1 MSDVDV
7 RSGGLVAVDTDT
19 LRSLAATLT
28 LSAARLEEAADALG
42 RAASSSLAAGLW
54 VPSPQSTVREAEAC
68 ATDLAQALRTLAE
81 IYEVAEREALARI
94 GGARGDAAMAAIAAR
109 LQARHEV
116 GEAAARLAGAWLDG
130 RHDEIERQMRAASP
144 MLGVY
149 GPLAPALTLLTTGVR
164 TAGRGVVLA
173 GDPPLRSAGAVA
185 SVVEL
190 DRHLS
195 AGVDAAPR
203 GLADV
208 VDRMP
213 GQDGLKE
220 GRVRVEEY
228 RHPSGEREFAVYI
241 AGTRSLIDADE
252 PWNMTANLQLYFGE
266 ESSSYVAVEQALA
279 AAGAVAGDRLHVF
292 GHSQGAMIGAHLA
305 RQGDFD
311 VVTEIGFGSPIQ
323 AELPDDVLA
332 VSVRHGDDPVAA
344 LAAGGI
350 PGVAGSADSL
360 VIERIVDPAPRWS
373 DVAFTVHQ
381 LDAYRETAAAVD
393 ASTDGRADALRERF
407 ATLAGAAMVTS
418 IVYGA
423 HRAPP
428 PLPDRRRRTGGGGGV

>member
-1 MSDVDV
+1 MSDVDI

-19 LRSLAATLT
+19 LRSAAATLA
-28 LSAARLEEAADALG
+28 LSAARLGEVADVLG
-42 RAASSSLAAGLW
+42 RAAASSLAAGLW
-54 VPSPQSTVREAEAC
+54 VPSPQVTVREAEAC
-68 ATDLAQALRTLAE
+68 AAGLAQSLRTLAE

-94 GGARGDAAMAAIAAR
+94 AGAQRDAVMTAIAAR
-109 LQARHEV
+109 LQARHDV
-116 GEAAARLAGAWLDG
+116 GAAAVRLADVWLDG
-130 RHDEIERQMRAASP
+130 RHHEMERQMRAAAP

-164 TAGRGVVLA
+164 AAGRGVVVA
-173 GDPPLRSAGAVA
+173 GDPPLRSAGATA

-190 DRHLS
+190 DRHLA
-195 AGVDAAPR
+195 AGSDGAPR
-203 GLADV
+203 GLTDV

-213 GQDGLKE
+213 GQDGLDE

-228 RHPSGEREFAVYI
+228 RHPTGEREFAVYI
-241 AGTRSLIDADE
+241 AGTRALVDADE
-252 PWNMTANLQLYFGE
+252 PWDMASNLQLYFGE
-266 ESSSYVAVEQALA
+266 ESSSFVAVERALA

-332 VSVRHGDDPVAA
+332 VAVRHEDDPVAA
-344 LAAGGI
+344 LAGGGI
-350 PGVAGSADSL
+350 PGVAGSADSF
-360 VIERIVDPAPRWS
+360 VVERVVDPVPRWS
-373 DVAFTVHQ
+373 DVAFTVHG

-393 ASTDGRADALRERF
+393 ASADARALALRERF
-407 ATLAGAAMVTS
+407 ATLAGAALVTS
-418 IVYGA
+418 VVYGA
-423 HRAPP
+423 HRSPP
-428 PLPDRRRRTGGGGGV
+428 PLPDRRRRPGGGGGV